1 LLLAPFGALEV
12 VAVFLEAGF
21 FVAEPVLEAE
31 DDLAV
36 FAVPERLDVL
46 AAPVLAE
53 LFFRVVAF
61 GAEVDFV
68 SAVVALVVVAALAG
82 ARLRAGF
89 VASPLAASELAAS
102 AAGFAGAFRAR
113 VFGALVGFVSL
124 DFAKISLPGKRCSN
138 FNVHVNGKMQAQISS
153 TTCP

>member
-1 LLLAPFGALEV
+1 MLLAPFGALEV
-12 VAVFLEAGF
+12 VPAFLEAGF

-53 LFFRVVAF
+53 LFLRVVAF

-89 VASPLAASELAAS
+89 VASPLAAS